1 MIIDI
6 HNHLPPKSSPYRLP
20 AEEYLSV
27 MDEAGVDKAIILGKD
42 YGVLGDKTDANLS
55 DEDAEGFVKA
65 HPDRFIAFTA
75 VHPDRPS
82 KVNVDRIDHAVNE
95 LGFKG
100 IKINPPSGFYPND
113 ERLYPSYEKA
123 QELKIPVVFHM
134 GLKPPAE
141 GCRLKYCRPTFVDD
155 VVVDFPNLPIIIA
168 HAGYPWVDETI
179 MVGLY
184 AENVYVDI
192 STLNQVEEAMGE
204 PVILPTLKKLHAS
217 LGSRK
222 IVYGSDGIF
231 NIEPIKEA
239 VNSADFLSAN
249 DKENIF
255 WKNSKELLKL

>member
-1 MIIDI
+1 VNRI
-6 HNHLPPKSSPYRLP
+6 
-20 AEEYLSV
+20 EY
-27 MDEAGVDKAIILGKD
+27 
-42 YGVLGDKTDANLS
+42 
-55 DEDAEGFVKA
+55 
-65 HPDRFIAFTA
+65 
-75 VHPDRPS
+75 
-82 KVNVDRIDHAVNE
+82 AVND
-95 LGFKG
+95 LRFKG

-123 QELKIPVVFHM
+123 QELQIPVMFHM

-141 GCRLKYCRPTFVDD
+141 GCRLKYCRPIFIDD
-155 VVVDFPNLPIIIA
+155 VVVDFPDLPIIIA

-179 MVGLY
+179 MVGMY
-184 AENVYVDI
+184 SENVYVDI
-192 STLNQVEEAMGE
+192 STLNQIEEAMGE

-255 WKNSKELLKL
+255 WKNANELLKL

>member
-6 HNHLPPKSSPYRLP
+6 HNHLPPKNSPYRLP

-27 MDEAGVDKAIILGKD
+27 MDDTEVDKAIILGKD
-42 YGVLGDKTDANLS
+42 YGNLGDKTDSNLS
-55 DEDAEGFVKA
+55 DDDAAEFVKA

-82 KVNVDRIDHAVNE
+82 VVNVNRIDRAVNV

-100 IKINPPSGFYPND
+100 IKINPPAGFYPND

-123 QELKIPVVFHM
+123 QELKIPVMFHM
-134 GLKPPAE
+134 GVKPPQD
-141 GCRLKYCRPTFVDD
+141 GCRLKYCRPTFIDD
-155 VVVDFPNLPIIIA
+155 VVVDFPDLPIIIA

-192 STLNQVEEAMGE
+192 STLNQIEDAMGE
-204 PVILPTLKKLHAS
+204 PVMLPTIKKLKAS
-217 LGSRK
+217 LGSGK

-231 NIEPIKEA
+231 NLEAIKEA
-239 VNSADFLSAN
+239 VNSADFLTEN
-249 DKENIF
+249 DRENIF
-255 WKNSKELLKL
+255 FKNAASLLKI